1 MTLERHAGRL
11 WVASA
16 GGPLLVLESRRLR
29 DWGGLETG
37 DYDRACATTSVV
49 DAIEVGDGLGMLL
62 GDEPAMT
69 AVVERADG
77 LAFVRWHAAD
87 DVDAVERAI
96 VAMQRSPTMQG
107 TPTGLSFEWT
117 DDALVVFDSVEAG
130 SEQTQFSLPP
140 GREIGDGGV
149 RVAITPG
156 TWAVRL
162 GALDPSV
169 GSLSIVQL
177 LRA

>member
-96 VAMQRSPTMQG
+96 VAMQRSPSMQG
-107 TPTGLSFEWT
+107 TPTGRSFDWT
-117 DDALVVFDSVEAG
+117 DEALVVFDSVEAG
-130 SEQTQFSLPP
+130 QRT
-140 GREIGDGGV
+140 DDHH
-149 RVAITPG
+149 A
-156 TWAVRL
+156 
-162 GALDPSV
+162 SV
-169 GSLSIVQL
+169 GPRDRRGCGSFAS
-177 LRA
+177 AGG